1 MMIIRSGLR
10 RIGSLLSTSSL
21 AILSKLNT
29 RNRTQPPTMNELKE
43 NTLKRPMDPAMM
55 GADVGALNALLGLVN
70 NPAVTGAEV
79 PKEANKLPAS
89 APRPAVPI
97 ATPAMPI
104 PAPRAITGNKFA
116 FTGRL
121 KVGKDYVAA
130 ALAAK
135 IFGFADPL
143 YFLQDYFFG
152 TNAANDPKQKDIPG
166 ARQFLQTVGQW
177 GWGAINE
184 KYPLTP
190 ARASFIRMIRAIATT
205 GEFASDLRVD
215 WANFG
220 RSKSLWVDA
229 ALARIEAHLLEFPEH
244 RVAIV
249 NARFEHEF
257 VPLKSAGF
265 EHYHV
270 MCSNDTWAKRL
281 AKSKLT
287 PQSPAVIDM
296 SEKLAHSLDADVIK
310 KISAN
315 KTGPMLRAIWNDEVV
330 PSPSPRIYTLA
341 QFLNQA
347 SIDNASPVPGYAEVE

>member
-1 MMIIRSGLR
+1 MTIWSGCKH
-10 RIGSLLSTSSL
+10 IGSLLSTSSL
-21 AILSKLNT
+21 AILSKLNFLSL
-29 RNRTQPPTMNELKE
+29 TQPPTMNELKD
-43 NTLKRPMDPAMM
+43 NALKRPMDPAQM
-55 GADVGALNALLGLVN
+55 GSDVGALNALLGLVN
-70 NPAVTGAEV
+70 NPNITGAEV
-79 PKEANKLPAS
+79 PKETKSQP
-89 APRPAVPI
+89 APRPVAPI
-97 ATPAMPI
+97 ATPAI
-104 PAPRAITGNKFA
+104 PVPPPRAITGNRFA

-121 KVGKDYVAA
+121 KVGKDYVAS

-152 TNAANDPKQKDIPG
+152 TSAATNPSQKDIPG

-177 GWGAINE
+177 GWGAVNE

-190 ARASFIRMIRAIATT
+190 ARACFVKMIRSLATVNN
-205 GEFASDLRVD
+205 EFPEHLHVD

-229 ALARIEAHLLEFPEH
+229 ALNRIERYLEQFPDH

-257 VPLKSAGF
+257 VPLKNAGF

-281 AKSKLT
+281 GASKLT

-296 SEKLAHSLDADVIK
+296 SEKLAHALDADVIK

-315 KTGPMLRAIWNDEVV
+315 KTGPMLRAIWNDEKV

-341 QFLNQA
+341 QFLQQA
-347 SIDNASPVPGYAEVE
+347 AIDSTPAVPGYAEVE

>member
-1 MMIIRSGLR
+1 
-10 RIGSLLSTSSL
+10 
-21 AILSKLNT
+21 
-29 RNRTQPPTMNELKE
+29 MNELKE

-55 GADVGALNALLGLVN
+55 GSDVGALNALLGLVN

-79 PKEANKLPAS
+79 PKEAKPQPASTVGFPILPARDN
-89 APRPAVPI
+89 ATGTGPVKTNRPKDIV
-97 ATPAMPI
+97 I

-152 TNAANDPKQKDIPG
+152 TNAASDPKQKDIPG

-177 GWGAINE
+177 GWGAVNE

-190 ARASFIRMIRAIATT
+190 ARASFVRMIRAIATT